1 MVALVVG
8 VEDDDVG
15 PARLGGGTFVWA
27 TKPEDRSRL
36 WQARHDVYW
45 SALGLRP
52 GFWALHPGAGKAQN
66 IWPAAGFAAVARR
79 ARAAGHQVLILHGPA
94 DREPLAELERLLAAD
109 LGPDLRVAP
118 AAPVGVG
125 AALLQRSDRFLCND
139 TGVMHVAGALRVP
152 TVALFGP
159 TDPALWKPP
168 APEVVVVRSPGQAA
182 DAVGPEFGWMETI
195 VPDAVWMAWS
205 GLPGRAVA
213 K

>member
-1 MVALVVG
+1 M
-8 VEDDDVG
+8 
-15 PARLGGGTFVWA
+15 
-27 TKPEDRSRL
+27 
-36 WQARHDVYW
+36 
-45 SALGLRP
+45 
-52 GFWALHPGAGKAQN
+52 
-66 IWPAAGFAAVARR
+66 
-79 ARAAGHQVLILHGPA
+79 
-94 DREPLAELERLLAAD
+94 
-109 LGPDLRVAP
+109 
-118 AAPVGVG
+118 G

-139 TGVMHVAGALRVP
+139 TGVMHVAGALRGP

-168 APEVVVVRSPGQAA
+168 APEGVVVRSPGQAA